1 MSKQDFQKNFM
12 LLIFFFIP
20 TRLYYL
26 RADSLRDKQSIIKD
40 KVSENKILQ
49 KESQEENNSNSDD
62 SDYEEFFDWRAK
74 KVSWCR
80 HGQLQHDCDH
90 VSELILWEIL
100 N

>member
-74 KVSWCR
+74 KVS
-80 HGQLQHDCDH
+80 
-90 VSELILWEIL
+90 
-100 N
+100 

>member
-1 MSKQDFQKNFM
+1 MRVVSRFVTLTPKQDFQTNFI

-49 KESQEENNSNSDD
+49 KELQDENSSNSDD

-74 KVSWCR
+74 KVS
-80 HGQLQHDCDH
+80 
-90 VSELILWEIL
+90 
-100 N
+100 